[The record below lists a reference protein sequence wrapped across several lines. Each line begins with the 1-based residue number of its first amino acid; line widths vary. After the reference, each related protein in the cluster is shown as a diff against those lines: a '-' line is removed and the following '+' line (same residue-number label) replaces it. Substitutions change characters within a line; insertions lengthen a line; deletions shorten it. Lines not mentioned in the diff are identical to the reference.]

1 MDGATKDVR
10 LSVTLDTGEAV
21 FLPGECVSLPSA
33 QAEAFSGRGFAV
45 PLYAA
50 PVEVAVPA
58 VKKGKGKNSPE
69 AAEPEEAVNGEVQ
82 A

>member
-10 LSVTLDTGEAV
+10 LAVTLDTGDAV
-21 FLPGECVSLPSA
+21 FLPGECVSLPAAHADDLIGSC
-33 QAEAFSGRGFAV
+33 FAV

-50 PVEVAVPA
+50 PAEAAVSA
-58 VKKGKGKNSPE
+58 VKNGRVKSSPE
-69 AAEPEEAVNGEVQ
+69 ASESEESVIDEVQ

>member
-33 QAEAFSGRGFAV
+33 QAEAFIGRGFAV
-45 PLYAA
+45 PLYAPPA
-50 PVEVAVPA
+50 EAAVPA
-58 VKKGKGKNSPE
+58 VKKGRPKSSRKPLNRKSP
-69 AAEPEEAVNGEVQ
+69 
-82 A
+82 

>member
-10 LSVTLDTGEAV
+10 LAVTLDTGEAV

-33 QAEAFSGRGFAV
+33 QAEAFIGRGFAV
-45 PLYAA
+45 PLYAPPA
-50 PVEVAVPA
+50 EVAVPA
-58 VKKGKGKNSPE
+58 VKKGRPKSSPE
-69 AAEPEEAVNGEVQ
+69 ASESEEPVIDEVQ